1 VFEQILKDLK
11 NKAFKPVYFL
21 MGDEPWYID
30 AISDYIEG
38 HIIAEEERDFNL
50 SILYGRETDVS
61 SIIATAK
68 EYPMMAEHRVV
79 IVKEAQ
85 YLQGF
90 ARNEVQEPL
99 AEYLKQPLGTTL
111 LVFCYKGKKLDK
123 RKTLAKTIAKTGVLF
138 ESKKLYD
145 DKIPG
150 WINNRLKVKKYSI
163 IPKGSVLLS
172 EYLGN
177 DLHKIE
183 NELEKLFLNIPAGTE
198 ITSEHIESY
207 IGISKEYNNFELQNA
222 LGKKDVLKANK
233 IAMYFAMNGKQH
245 PLVITIS
252 MLYNFYSKI
261 LVYHVLKDKTPGS
274 VASALGVDP
283 YFVRD
288 YVTAARNYDAK
299 KTVQIVSHLREYDLR
314 SKGVDNVSTD
324 AGELLKELVY
334 KILH

>member
-1 VFEQILKDLK
+1 
-11 NKAFKPVYFL
+11 

-30 AISDYIEG
+30 GISDYIEEK
-38 HIIAEEERDFNL
+38 IIPEGERDFNL
-50 SILYGRETDVS
+50 SILYGRETDVH

-99 AEYLKQPLGTTL
+99 AEYLKHPLNTTL
-111 LVFCYKGKKLDK
+111 LVFCYKGKKLDR

-150 WINNRLKVKKYSI
+150 WINNRLKAKKYSI
-163 IPKGSVLLS
+163 VPKGAVLLS

-198 ITSEHIESY
+198 ITPEHIERY

-233 IAMYFAMNGKQH
+233 IANHFAMNEKQH
-245 PLVITIS
+245 PLVVTIG
-252 MLYNFYSKI
+252 MLCSFYSKI
-261 LVYHVLKDKTPGS
+261 LSYHVLRDKTPGS
-274 VASALGVDP
+274 VASVLGVNP

-288 YVTAARNYDAK
+288 YATAARNYNVK
-299 KTVQIVSHLREYDLR
+299 KTVQVISRLREYDLK